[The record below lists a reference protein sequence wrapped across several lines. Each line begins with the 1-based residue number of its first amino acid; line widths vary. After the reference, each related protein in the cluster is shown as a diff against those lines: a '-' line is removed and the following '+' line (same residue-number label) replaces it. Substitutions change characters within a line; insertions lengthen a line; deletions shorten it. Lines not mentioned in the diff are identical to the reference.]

1 MESAEFLKDLFGMD
15 GQVAV
20 IIGGTGALGTAL
32 ARGLSRNG
40 AKVVVASS
48 KQESC
53 DRAVATLA
61 DEGTEAIGRQVDV
74 TSRESLVALRDAA
87 LELTGKV
94 DMLVNCAGANVAS
107 SFLEVDADA
116 WDRVMSINLKG
127 TMLACQ
133 VFIESMLENEK
144 GGAILNIG
152 SVNSDRPLSRVFA
165 YAASKAGVVN
175 LTRNIAQE
183 FAPRG
188 IRCNALCPGFFPA
201 EQNRKIL
208 DEKRVANIMNGTPMG
223 RYGDPNELV
232 GAAILLLSRNAGSY
246 ITGSSVYVDGGFT
259 ASWF

>member
-1 MESAEFLKDLFGMD
+1 MDSAAFLKELFGMD

-20 IIGGTGALGTAL
+20 VIGGTGALGLAL
-32 ARGLSRNG
+32 ARGLARNG

-48 KQESC
+48 KRESC
-53 DRAVATLA
+53 DHAVAALA
-61 DEGTEAIGRQVDV
+61 AEGIDALGRQVDV
-74 TSRESLVALRDAA
+74 TNRRSLVELRDAA
-87 LELTGKV
+87 LQITGKI

-107 SFLEVDADA
+107 SFLYVDEDA
-116 WDRVMSINLKG
+116 WDRVMAINLKG

-133 VFIESMLENEK
+133 VFIESMLDNK
-144 GGAILNIG
+144 DGGSILNIG

-165 YAASKAGVVN
+165 YAASKSGVVN

-183 FAPRG
+183 FADRK

-208 DEKRVANIMNGTPMG
+208 DEQRVEKIMDGSPMRRFG
-223 RYGDPNELV
+223 EPDELV
-232 GAAILLLSRNAGSY
+232 GAAILLLSRKAGSY
-246 ITGSSVYVDGGFT
+246 ITGSEVYVDGGFT

>member
-1 MESAEFLKDLFGMD
+1 MNSAAFLNELFGMS

-20 IIGGTGALGTAL
+20 VIGGTGALGLAL
-32 ARGLSRNG
+32 SRGLARNG

-53 DRAVATLA
+53 DRAVASLA
-61 DEGTEAIGRQVDV
+61 KDGIDALGLRVDV
-74 TSRESLVALRDAA
+74 TSRQSLVELRDAA
-87 LELTGKV
+87 LQLTGKI

-107 SFLEVDADA
+107 SFLEIDENS
-116 WDRVMSINLKG
+116 WDRVMAINLKG

-133 VFIESMLENEK
+133 VFIESMLNNDD
-144 GGAILNIG
+144 GGSILNIG

-165 YAASKAGVVN
+165 YATSKSGVVN

-183 FAPRG
+183 FAERG

-201 EQNRKIL
+201 EQNRRIL
-208 DEKRVANIMNGTPMG
+208 DEKRVEKIMGGSPMRRFG
-223 RYGDPNELV
+223 EPNELV
-232 GAAILLLSRNAGSY
+232 GAAILLLSRNAGSF
-246 ITGSSVYVDGGFT
+246 ITGSEVYVDGGFT

>member
-1 MESAEFLKDLFGMD
+1 METGAFLKELFGMD

-20 IIGGTGALGTAL
+20 IIGGTGALGLAL
-32 ARGLSRNG
+32 ARGLSKNG

-48 KQESC
+48 RQASC
-53 DRAVATLA
+53 DAAVETLRN
-61 DEGTEAIGRQVDV
+61 EGIDAVGRQVDV
-74 TSRESLVALRDAA
+74 TSRESLVELRDAA
-87 LELTGKV
+87 LQFTGKV
-94 DMLVNCAGANVAS
+94 DMLVNCAGVNAAD
-107 SFLEVDADA
+107 SFLDVDADA
-116 WDRVMSINLKG
+116 WDRIMAVNLKG

-133 VFIESMLENEK
+133 VFIESMLKNDN
-144 GGAILNIG
+144 GGSILNIG

-183 FAPRG
+183 FAERG

-208 DEKRVANIMNGTPMG
+208 DDKRVENIMNGTPMK
-223 RYGDPNELV
+223 RYGDPGELV

-246 ITGSSVYVDGGFT
+246 ITGSAVYVDGGFT